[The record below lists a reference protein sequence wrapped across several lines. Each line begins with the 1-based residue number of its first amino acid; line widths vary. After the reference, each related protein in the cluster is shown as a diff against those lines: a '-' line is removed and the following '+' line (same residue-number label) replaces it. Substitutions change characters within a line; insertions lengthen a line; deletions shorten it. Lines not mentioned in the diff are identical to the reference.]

1 MYVLNIFSFLHDYW
15 VFGWSRIAVVTW
27 LSDVDWVQTATAS
40 ECGRCIWF
48 WMVLVHV
55 FALYGGVRAFW
66 AAVWDGLFVC
76 AVWDQFGLVCGCCI
90 GIDDFD

>member
-1 MYVLNIFSFLHDYW
+1 M
-15 VFGWSRIAVVTW
+15 FGWFWIAVVTW
-27 LSDVDWVQTATAS
+27 LSDVDSVQTATAA
-40 ECGRCIWF
+40 ECGRCTWF

-55 FALYGGVRAFW
+55 FAPYGGFRSFW

-76 AVWDQFGLVCGCCI
+76 TVWDQVGLVCGCCI